1 MKTIFISLFVVLAA
15 LAQPLPA
22 NAQVPPGQ
30 GEIEAY
36 DGLFKAAAAGDI
48 DAIER
53 LAAEGAKLNARD
65 GRKRTPLM
73 VAAHLNQYTAAR
85 ALIAAGANVDAFDA
99 DRYDVITIAAVAD
112 DPEMLR
118 IAIAGGANTS
128 LVTSIYDGTALI
140 AAAHLGHDEV
150 VRTLIAHDAPL
161 DHINNLDW
169 TALIEAI
176 VLGDGGPRHVATV
189 KALVDAG
196 ADVDIADGRGVRP
209 LSLARGRGYT
219 EIIKILETAGAKR

>member
-1 MKTIFISLFVVLAA
+1 MNKIISAFTALFLATL
-15 LAQPLPA
+15 LASPLH
-22 NAQVPPGQ
+22 AQVPPGQ
-30 GEIEAY
+30 GEIEAH
-36 DGLFKAAAAGDI
+36 DGLFRAAADGDI
-48 DAIER
+48 DAINR

-73 VAAHLNQYTAAR
+73 AAAHLNQYAAAR

-118 IAIAGGANTS
+118 IAIAGGADTS

-169 TALIEAI
+169 TAPAFT
-176 VLGDGGPRHVATV
+176 RRRTT
-189 KALVDAG
+189 
-196 ADVDIADGRGVRP
+196 
-209 LSLARGRGYT
+209 S
-219 EIIKILETAGAKR
+219 